1 MSNDM
6 LLILFIGVIMACN
19 TLAAVLLLVQE
30 HRRKY
35 WNQKLRYEQGSY
47 PYDWKLQEA
56 VDILNET
63 NRAA

>member
-6 LLILFIGVIMACN
+6 FLILCIGVIMACN

-35 WNQKLRYEQGSY
+35 WKETIRYEQGNY

>member
-1 MSNDM
+1 MNDNII
-6 LLILFIGVIMACN
+6 LILSMTVIMACN

-35 WNQKLRYEQGSY
+35 WKETIRYEQGNY

-63 NRAA
+63 NQAA

>member
-6 LLILFIGVIMACN
+6 LLILFIAVIMACN
-19 TLAAVLLLVQE
+19 SLAAVLLLVQE

-35 WNQKLRYEQGSY
+35 WNQKLRYEQGDY
-47 PYDWKLQEA
+47 PYDWRLQEA

-63 NRAA
+63 NQAA

>member
-1 MSNDM
+1 MSDDM
-6 LLILFIGVIMACN
+6 ILIFLIMTIMAFN
-19 TLAAVLLLVQE
+19 LLAAVLLLVQE

-35 WNQKLRYEQGSY
+35 WNQTIHYEQGDY

-63 NRAA
+63 NKAA

>member
-1 MSNDM
+1 MNIDT
-6 LLILFIGVIMACN
+6 LLILSIGVIMACN

-35 WNQKLRYEQGSY
+35 WKETIRYEQGDY